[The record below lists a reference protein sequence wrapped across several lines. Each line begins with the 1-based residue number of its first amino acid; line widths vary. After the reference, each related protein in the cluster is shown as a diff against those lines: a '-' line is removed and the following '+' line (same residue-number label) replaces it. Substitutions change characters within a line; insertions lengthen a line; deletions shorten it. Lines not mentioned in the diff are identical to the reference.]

1 MARYGKVG
9 RSVIPQDVTGFL
21 TSLRLRF
28 GPRSEVTTMIVDNGI
43 PRKVKGRPA
52 EVFLVTPGRE
62 VSGLQY
68 YLDLRPGVDPRGQ
81 DSGHVHPLAKGDTN
95 DKTG

>member
-1 MARYGKVG
+1 MARYGKIG
-9 RSVIPQDVTGFL
+9 RSVIPQDVTSFL
-21 TSLRLRF
+21 TPLRLRF
-28 GPRSEVTTMIVDNGI
+28 GPRSEITTMIVDNGI

-62 VSGLQY
+62 VRGLQY
-68 YLDLRPGVDPRGQ
+68 YLDLRSGVHPRAQ
-81 DSGHVHPLAKGDTN
+81 DSGHVHPPTKGDTN